1 MLLFCI
7 VNLFGNLLYPLL
19 KVTIVF
25 RVFFCVKISFLI
37 MCVGERERERMFM
50 LCGQIDMI
58 GLILHRKR

>member
-37 MCVGERERERMFM
+37 MCVGEKEREYVYVVWP
-50 LCGQIDMI
+50 D
-58 GLILHRKR
+58 

>member
-37 MCVGERERERMFM
+37 MCVGERERERERERENVYVVWP
-50 LCGQIDMI
+50 D
-58 GLILHRKR
+58 